1 MDNTNNIHIGD
12 NSADKL
18 LFASPITGKH
28 GDALWS
34 YYKFANDGE
43 GYYVHGLWLA
53 PESGT
58 GGSPYRWPWD
68 LGVTGG
74 ALKDVNDGANR
85 WGYIQDGYN
94 KNITKGMNTNFPLNS
109 WQDGRL
115 RITIMIYSNTTSA
128 IDLGDKPITITFLD
142 DRFDAGSWMGSDIS
156 KFTISEDKRT
166 ITISAV
172 GRFHVACYYTPP
184 AAQRTIEGIR
194 KLLTN
199 VYANV
204 HGLTIHT
211 AEVDK
216 PVDPSTVRCWTVY
229 HGSDVL
235 YHENKTKE
243 NAWEAYNLITTET
256 IPSTEGKLIAKS
268 FVGLDGT
275 KKLPT
280 LDIYKDSDFYS
291 KAADGT
297 VTFQRFNGIL
307 NNKEVAAKVK
317 EWFATHTISQT
328 FTNISTRNKGIFYA
342 SDIDGTLTLNINE
355 NNISGIA
362 EFADSNIE
370 KVIINTGTVTSLHEL
385 FYRAGNLREVEFEN
399 AARSQDL
406 SGAFEFCG
414 NLLKLPVINWS
425 DGNNSFNSTDESGNV
440 TVVTYK
446 VPCSNA
452 GFAFEYC
459 YRLPEIPQYGA
470 IRDAATNTLTFTNY
484 STQTFNQCKA
494 LTKIGPIL
502 DFRYLEPANAKLIF
516 GGCTAL
522 TDLRLKNLNHGSW
535 RFDEKPINGV
545 VHGNLSALDADSV
558 KYLID
563 NLSDLTVTTSDDE
576 HAISEVRTA
585 ELHCPYGWEYAIDFT
600 KDLVKNKSGDSAT
613 ATKITLNTL
622 IKKTVSDSNFYT
634 TTKSFAELKIKVEGL
649 TDDTVIGI
657 GSGTYA
663 AIANKITQN
672 GEHIITNLT
681 PTWAI
686 KLYSLSADSGA
697 PANPVTITILNKGI
711 ITDAQVTAANA
722 KGWRIFVDGVERVV
736 TN

>member
-1 MDNTNNIHIGD
+1 MDNINKIHIGD
-12 NSADKL
+12 NSVNKL
-18 LFASPITGKH
+18 LFDSPITGKH

-34 YYKFANDGE
+34 YYKFVNDAG

-53 PESGT
+53 PCSGV
-58 GGSPYRWPWD
+58 GASPYPWPWD
-68 LGVTGG
+68 LGVPSG
-74 ALKDVNDGANR
+74 ALKDVNDGAHR

-94 KNITKGMNTNFPLNS
+94 KNITKGMNTKFPANGFTDNS
-109 WQDGRL
+109 WAIAL
-115 RITIMIYSNTTSA
+115 TLYSNTSKEL
-128 IDLGDKPITITFLD
+128 DLGDNPVTITFLD
-142 DRFDAGSWMGSDIS
+142 DRFDNCTFSASSGSEYTVSN
-156 KFTISEDKRT
+156 DKRT
-166 ITISAV
+166 ITINIV
-172 GRFHVACYYTPP
+172 GKNHIACYIVPP
-184 AAQRTIEGIR
+184 AAQRTLEEIR
-194 KLLTN
+194 KLFTN

-204 HGLTIHT
+204 HGLTIHA

-256 IPSTEGKLIAKS
+256 IPGTKSKLIVKS

-280 LDIYKDSDFYS
+280 LDVYKDSDFYS

-317 EWFATHTISQT
+317 EWFATHTISQI
-328 FTNISTRNKGIFYA
+328 FTNNPNRNEGLFYA
-342 SDIDGTLTLNINE
+342 SDIDGTLTLNMNGT
-355 NNISGIA
+355 NMSGVA

-370 KVIINTGTVTSLHEL
+370 KVIINTGFVTSLHEI

-399 AARSQDL
+399 IARSQDI

-414 NLLKLPVINWS
+414 NLLKLPKINWG
-425 DGNNSFNSTDESGNV
+425 DGNCSFNSTDASGTV

-470 IRDAATNTLTFTNY
+470 TRDAATNTLTFTNY
-484 STQTFNQCKA
+484 SPQTFNQCKA

-502 DFRYLEPANAKLIF
+502 DFRYLEPANASLIF

-535 RFDEKPINGV
+535 RFDEKAINGV
-545 VHGNLSALDADSV
+545 VHGNLSALDAESV

-563 NLSDLTVTTSDDE
+563 NLSDLTVTSSDDE
-576 HAISEVRTA
+576 HAISAVRTA
-585 ELHCPYGWEYAIDFT
+585 ELHCP
-600 KDLVKNKSGDSAT
+600 S
-613 ATKITLNTL
+613 
-622 IKKTVSDSNFYT
+622 
-634 TTKSFAELKIKVEGL
+634 
-649 TDDTVIGI
+649 
-657 GSGTYA
+657 
-663 AIANKITQN
+663 
-672 GEHIITNLT
+672 
-681 PTWAI
+681 TWT
-686 KLYSLSADSGA
+686 S
-697 PANPVTITILNKGI
+697 

-722 KGWRIFVDGVERVV
+722 KGWRIFINDTEKVV
-736 TN
+736 TK

>member
-1 MDNTNNIHIGD
+1 MDNINKIHIGD
-12 NSADKL
+12 NSVNKL

-34 YYKFANDGE
+34 YYKYSNDAG
-43 GYYVHGLWLA
+43 GYYVHGLWLTIINGANGNA
-53 PESGT
+53 P
-58 GGSPYRWPWD
+58 YAWPWD
-68 LGVTGG
+68 LGVPSG
-74 ALKDVNDGANR
+74 ALKDVNDGAHR

-94 KNITKGMNTNFPLNS
+94 KNITKGMNTKFPSNGWPDGS
-109 WQDGRL
+109 W
-115 RITIMIYSNTTSA
+115 RIAVAFFSNTEQA
-128 IDLGDKPITITFLD
+128 IDLGDNPVTITFLD
-142 DRFDAGSWMGSDIS
+142 DRFDNCTFSASSGSEYTVSN
-156 KFTISEDKRT
+156 DKRT
-166 ITISAV
+166 ITINKV
-172 GRFHVACYYTPP
+172 GKNHIACYIVPP
-184 AAQRTIEGIR
+184 DAKRTLEEIR
-194 KLLTN
+194 KLFTN

-204 HGLTIHT
+204 HGLTIHA

-256 IPSTEGKLIAKS
+256 IHGTESNKIVKS

-275 KKLPT
+275 KKVPT
-280 LDIYKDSDFYS
+280 LDIYKDADFYS

-307 NNKEVAAKVK
+307 NNKEVATKVK
-317 EWFATHTISQT
+317 EWFAAHTISQI
-328 FTNISTRNKGIFYA
+328 FTNNPNRTGGLFYA
-342 SDIDGTLTLNINE
+342 SDIDGTVTLNIDGSNL
-355 NNISGIA
+355 SGVA

-370 KVIINTGTVTSLHEL
+370 KVIINTGFVTSLHEI
-385 FYRAGNLREVEFEN
+385 FYRAGNLREVELEN
-399 AARSQDL
+399 AARSQDI

-414 NLLKLPVINWS
+414 NLLKLPKINWG
-425 DGNNSFNSTDESGNV
+425 DGNCSFNSTDASGTV

-470 IRDAATNTLTFTNY
+470 TRDAATNTLTFTNY
-484 STQTFNQCKA
+484 SPQTFNQCKA

-502 DFRYLEPANAKLIF
+502 DFRYLEPANASLIF

-535 RFDEKPINGV
+535 RFDEKAINGV
-545 VHGNLSALDADSV
+545 VHGNLSALDADSI

-563 NLSDLTVTTSDDE
+563 NLSDLTITSSDDE
-576 HAISEVRTA
+576 HAISAVRTA
-585 ELHCPYGWEYAIDFT
+585 ELHCP
-600 KDLVKNKSGDSAT
+600 S
-613 ATKITLNTL
+613 
-622 IKKTVSDSNFYT
+622 
-634 TTKSFAELKIKVEGL
+634 
-649 TDDTVIGI
+649 
-657 GSGTYA
+657 
-663 AIANKITQN
+663 
-672 GEHIITNLT
+672 
-681 PTWAI
+681 TWT
-686 KLYSLSADSGA
+686 S
-697 PANPVTITILNKGI
+697 

-722 KGWRIFVDGVERVV
+722 KGWRIFINDTEKVV
-736 TN
+736 TK

>member
-1 MDNTNNIHIGD
+1 MDNINKIHIGD
-12 NSADKL
+12 NSVNKL

-34 YYKFANDGE
+34 YYKFANDAG

-53 PESGT
+53 PCSGV
-58 GGSPYRWPWD
+58 GASPYPWPWD
-68 LGVTGG
+68 LGVPGG
-74 ALKDVNDGANR
+74 ALKDVNDGAHR
-85 WGYIQDGYN
+85 WGYVQDGYN
-94 KNITKGMNTNFPLNS
+94 KNITKGMNTKFPANGFTDNS
-109 WQDGRL
+109 WAIAL
-115 RITIMIYSNTTSA
+115 TLYSNTSKEL
-128 IDLGDKPITITFLD
+128 DLGDNPVTITFLD
-142 DRFDAGSWMGSDIS
+142 DRFDNCTFSASSGSEYTVSN
-156 KFTISEDKRT
+156 DKRT
-166 ITISAV
+166 IIINKV
-172 GRFHVACYYTPP
+172 GKNHIACYIVPP
-184 AAQRTIEGIR
+184 AAQRTLEEIR
-194 KLLTN
+194 KLFTN

-204 HGLTIHT
+204 HGITIHA

-229 HGSDVL
+229 KGADVL

-256 IPSTEGKLIAKS
+256 IPGTKSKLIVKS

-280 LDIYKDSDFYS
+280 LDVYKDSDFYS

-317 EWFATHTISQT
+317 EWFAAHTISQI
-328 FTNISTRNKGIFYA
+328 FTNNPNRNEGLFYA
-342 SDIDGTLTLNINE
+342 SDIDGTLTLNMNGT
-355 NNISGIA
+355 NMSGVA

-370 KVIINTGTVTSLHEL
+370 KVIINTGFVTSLHEI

-399 AARSQDL
+399 VARSQDL

-425 DGNNSFNSTDESGNV
+425 DGNTSFNSVDTGGVV

-470 IRDAATNTLTFTNY
+470 TRDAAINTLTFTNY
-484 STQTFNQCKA
+484 SPQTFNQCKA

-502 DFRYLEPANAKLIF
+502 DFRYLEPANASLIF

-535 RFDEKPINGV
+535 RFDEKAINGV
-545 VHGNLSALDADSV
+545 VHGNLSALDAESV

-563 NLSDLTVTTSDDE
+563 NLSDLTVTSSDDE
-576 HAISEVRTA
+576 HAISAVRTA
-585 ELHCPYGWEYAIDFT
+585 ELHCP
-600 KDLVKNKSGDSAT
+600 S
-613 ATKITLNTL
+613 
-622 IKKTVSDSNFYT
+622 
-634 TTKSFAELKIKVEGL
+634 
-649 TDDTVIGI
+649 
-657 GSGTYA
+657 
-663 AIANKITQN
+663 
-672 GEHIITNLT
+672 
-681 PTWAI
+681 TWA
-686 KLYSLSADSGA
+686 S
-697 PANPVTITILNKGI
+697 

-722 KGWRIFVDGVERVV
+722 KGWRIFINDTEKVV
-736 TN
+736 TK

>member
-1 MDNTNNIHIGD
+1 MDNVNKIHIGD
-12 NSADKL
+12 NSVNKL

-34 YYKFANDGE
+34 YYKFANDAG

-53 PESGT
+53 PCSGV
-58 GGSPYRWPWD
+58 GAIPYPWPWD
-68 LGVTGG
+68 LGVPGG
-74 ALKDVNDGANR
+74 ALKDVNDGAHR
-85 WGYIQDGYN
+85 WGYVQDGYN
-94 KNITKGMNTNFPLNS
+94 KNITKGMNTKFPANGFTDNS
-109 WQDGRL
+109 WAIAL
-115 RITIMIYSNTTSA
+115 TLYSNTSKEL
-128 IDLGDKPITITFLD
+128 DLGDNPVTITFLD
-142 DRFDAGSWMGSDIS
+142 DRFDNCTFSASSGSEYTVSN
-156 KFTISEDKRT
+156 DKRT
-166 ITISAV
+166 ITINKV
-172 GRFHVACYYTPP
+172 GKNHIACYIVPP
-184 AAQRTIEGIR
+184 AAQRTLEEIR
-194 KLLTN
+194 KLFTN

-204 HGLTIHT
+204 HGLTIHA

-256 IPSTEGKLIAKS
+256 IPGTKSKLIVKS

-280 LDIYKDSDFYS
+280 LDVYKDSDFYS

-317 EWFATHTISQT
+317 EWFAAHTISQI
-328 FTNISTRNKGIFYA
+328 FTNNPNRNKGLFYA
-342 SDIDGTLTLNINE
+342 SDIDGTLTLNMNGT
-355 NNISGIA
+355 NMSGVA

-370 KVIINTGTVTSLHEL
+370 KVIINTGFVTSLHEI

-399 AARSQDL
+399 AARSQDI

-414 NLLKLPVINWS
+414 NLLKLPNINWG
-425 DGNNSFNSTDESGNV
+425 DGNTSFNSTDVSGTV

-470 IRDAATNTLTFTNY
+470 TRDAAINTLTFTNY
-484 STQTFNQCKA
+484 SPQTFNQCKA

-502 DFRYLEPANAKLIF
+502 DFRYLEPANASLIF

-535 RFDEKPINGV
+535 RFDEKAINGV
-545 VHGNLSALDADSV
+545 VHGNLSALDAESV

-563 NLSDLTVTTSDDE
+563 NLSDLTVTSSDDE
-576 HAISEVRTA
+576 HAISAVRTA
-585 ELHCPYGWEYAIDFT
+585 ELHCP
-600 KDLVKNKSGDSAT
+600 S
-613 ATKITLNTL
+613 
-622 IKKTVSDSNFYT
+622 
-634 TTKSFAELKIKVEGL
+634 
-649 TDDTVIGI
+649 
-657 GSGTYA
+657 
-663 AIANKITQN
+663 
-672 GEHIITNLT
+672 
-681 PTWAI
+681 TWT
-686 KLYSLSADSGA
+686 S
-697 PANPVTITILNKGI
+697 

-722 KGWRIFVDGVERVV
+722 KGWRIFINDTEKVV
-736 TN
+736 TK

>member
-1 MDNTNNIHIGD
+1 MDNINKIHIGD
-12 NSADKL
+12 NSVNKL

-34 YYKFANDGE
+34 YYKFVNDAG

-53 PESGT
+53 PCSGV
-58 GGSPYRWPWD
+58 GASPYPWPWD
-68 LGVTGG
+68 LGVPGG
-74 ALKDVNDGANR
+74 ALKDVNDGAHR
-85 WGYIQDGYN
+85 WGYVQDGYN
-94 KNITKGMNTNFPLNS
+94 KNITKGMNTKFPANGFTDNS
-109 WQDGRL
+109 WAIAL
-115 RITIMIYSNTTSA
+115 TLYSNTSKEL
-128 IDLGDKPITITFLD
+128 DLGDNPVTITFLD
-142 DRFDAGSWMGSDIS
+142 DRFDNCTLSASNGSEYTVSN
-156 KFTISEDKRT
+156 DKRT
-166 ITISAV
+166 ITINIV
-172 GRFHVACYYTPP
+172 GKNHIACYIVPP
-184 AAQRTIEGIR
+184 AAQRTLEEIR
-194 KLLTN
+194 KLFTN

-204 HGLTIHT
+204 HGLTIHA

-256 IPSTEGKLIAKS
+256 IPGTKSKLIVKS

-280 LDIYKDSDFYS
+280 LDVYKDSDFYS

-317 EWFATHTISQT
+317 EWFAAHTISQI
-328 FTNISTRNKGIFYA
+328 FTNNPNRNEGLFYA
-342 SDIDGTLTLNINE
+342 SDIDGTLTLNMNGT
-355 NNISGIA
+355 NMSGVA

-370 KVIINTGTVTSLHEL
+370 KVIINTGFVTSLHEI

-399 AARSQDL
+399 AARSQDI

-425 DGNNSFNSTDESGNV
+425 DGNTSFNSTDASGTV
-440 TVVTYK
+440 TIVTYK

-470 IRDAATNTLTFTNY
+470 TRDAATNTLTFVNY
-484 STQTFNQCKA
+484 SPQTFNQCKA

-502 DFRYLEPANAKLIF
+502 DFRYLEPANASLIF

-535 RFDEKPINGV
+535 RFDEKAINGV

-563 NLSDLTVTTSDDE
+563 NLSDLTVTSSDDE
-576 HAISEVRTA
+576 HAISAVRTA
-585 ELHCPYGWEYAIDFT
+585 ELHCP
-600 KDLVKNKSGDSAT
+600 S
-613 ATKITLNTL
+613 
-622 IKKTVSDSNFYT
+622 
-634 TTKSFAELKIKVEGL
+634 
-649 TDDTVIGI
+649 
-657 GSGTYA
+657 
-663 AIANKITQN
+663 
-672 GEHIITNLT
+672 
-681 PTWAI
+681 TWT
-686 KLYSLSADSGA
+686 S
-697 PANPVTITILNKGI
+697 

-722 KGWRIFVDGVERVV
+722 KGWRIFINDTEKVV
-736 TN
+736 NK

>member
-12 NSADKL
+12 NSVNKL

-34 YYKFANDGE
+34 YYKYSNDAG

-53 PESGT
+53 PCST
-58 GGSPYRWPWD
+58 YMYWWPWD

-74 ALKDVNDGANR
+74 ALKDVNDGAHR
-85 WGYIQDGYN
+85 WGYVQDGYN
-94 KNITKGMNTNFPLNS
+94 KNITKGMNTKFPSNGWPDGS
-109 WQDGRL
+109 W
-115 RITIMIYSNTTSA
+115 RIAVAFFSNTEQA
-128 IDLGDKPITITFLD
+128 IDLGDNPVTITFLD
-142 DRFDAGSWMGSDIS
+142 DRFDNCTFSASSGSEYTVSN
-156 KFTISEDKRT
+156 DKRT
-166 ITISAV
+166 ITINKV
-172 GRFHVACYYTPP
+172 GKNHIACYIVPP
-184 AAQRTIEGIR
+184 DAKRTLEEIR
-194 KLLTN
+194 KLFTN

-204 HGLTIHT
+204 HGLTIHA

-243 NAWEAYNLITTET
+243 NAWDAYGLIDA
-256 IPSTEGKLIAKS
+256 PVSYPGSKQVVKS
-268 FVGLDGT
+268 FKGLDGT
-275 KKLPT
+275 KKVPT
-280 LDIYKDSDFYS
+280 LDVYKDADFYS

-317 EWFATHTISQT
+317 EWYAAHTVDGVFNQT
-328 FTNISTRNKGIFYA
+328 ADRTKGLFNG
-342 SDIDGTLTLNINE
+342 SDIDGTVTINYDEPNIA
-355 NNISGIA
+355 GVA

-370 KVIINTGTVTSLHEL
+370 KVIINTGTVTSLHEI

-399 AARSQDL
+399 VARSQDL

-425 DGNNSFNSTDESGNV
+425 DGNSGFG
-440 TVVTYK
+440 TGEDAIIYK

-470 IRDAATNTLTFTNY
+470 TRDAATNTLIFVNY
-484 STQTFNQCKA
+484 SPQTFNQCKA

-502 DFRYLEPANAKLIF
+502 DFRYLEPANASLIF

-535 RFDEKPINGV
+535 RFDEKAINGV

-563 NLSDLTVTTSDDE
+563 NLSDLTVTEGDDE
-576 HAISEVRTA
+576 HAISAVRTA
-585 ELHCPYGWEYAIDFT
+585 ELHCP
-600 KDLVKNKSGDSAT
+600 S
-613 ATKITLNTL
+613 
-622 IKKTVSDSNFYT
+622 
-634 TTKSFAELKIKVEGL
+634 
-649 TDDTVIGI
+649 
-657 GSGTYA
+657 
-663 AIANKITQN
+663 
-672 GEHIITNLT
+672 
-681 PTWAI
+681 TWA
-686 KLYSLSADSGA
+686 S
-697 PANPVTITILNKGI
+697 

-722 KGWRIFVDGVERVV
+722 KGWRIFINDTEKVV
-736 TN
+736 TK

>member
-1 MDNTNNIHIGD
+1 MDNINKIHIGD
-12 NSADKL
+12 NSVNKL

-34 YYKFANDGE
+34 YYKFANDAG

-53 PESGT
+53 PCSGV
-58 GGSPYRWPWD
+58 GASPYPWPWD
-68 LGVTGG
+68 LGVPGG
-74 ALKDVNDGANR
+74 ALKDVNDGAHR
-85 WGYIQDGYN
+85 WGYVQDGYN
-94 KNITKGMNTNFPLNS
+94 KNITKGMNTKFPANGFTDNS
-109 WQDGRL
+109 WAIAL
-115 RITIMIYSNTTSA
+115 TLYSNTSKEL
-128 IDLGDKPITITFLD
+128 DLGDNPVTITFLD
-142 DRFDAGSWMGSDIS
+142 DRFDNCTFSASSGSEYTVSN
-156 KFTISEDKRT
+156 DKRT
-166 ITISAV
+166 IIINKV
-172 GRFHVACYYTPP
+172 GKNHIACYIVPP
-184 AAQRTIEGIR
+184 AAQRTLEEIR
-194 KLLTN
+194 KLFTN

-204 HGLTIHT
+204 HGITIHA

-229 HGSDVL
+229 KGADVL

-256 IPSTEGKLIAKS
+256 IPGTKSKLIVKS

-280 LDIYKDSDFYS
+280 LDVYKDSDFYS

-317 EWFATHTISQT
+317 EWFAAHTISQI
-328 FTNISTRNKGIFYA
+328 FTNNPNRNEGLFYA
-342 SDIDGTLTLNINE
+342 SDIDGTLTLNMNGT
-355 NNISGIA
+355 NMSGVA

-370 KVIINTGTVTSLHEL
+370 KVIINTGFVTSLHEI

-399 AARSQDL
+399 VARSQDI

-425 DGNNSFNSTDESGNV
+425 DGNTSFNSVDTGGVV

-470 IRDAATNTLTFTNY
+470 TRDAAINTLTFTNY
-484 STQTFNQCKA
+484 SPQTFNQCKA

-502 DFRYLEPANAKLIF
+502 DFRYLEPANASLIF

-535 RFDEKPINGV
+535 RFDEKAINGV
-545 VHGNLSALDADSV
+545 VHGNLSALDAESV

-563 NLSDLTVTTSDDE
+563 NLSDLTVTSSDDE
-576 HAISEVRTA
+576 HAISAVRTA
-585 ELHCPYGWEYAIDFT
+585 ELHCPSTWT
-600 KDLVKNKSGDSAT
+600 S
-613 ATKITLNTL
+613 
-622 IKKTVSDSNFYT
+622 
-634 TTKSFAELKIKVEGL
+634 
-649 TDDTVIGI
+649 
-657 GSGTYA
+657 
-663 AIANKITQN
+663 
-672 GEHIITNLT
+672 ITN
-681 PTWAI
+681 
-686 KLYSLSADSGA
+686 
-697 PANPVTITILNKGI
+697 
-711 ITDAQVTAANA
+711 AQVTAANA
-722 KGWRIFVDGVERVV
+722 KGWRIFINDTEKVV
-736 TN
+736 TK

>member
-1 MDNTNNIHIGD
+1 MDNINKIHISD
-12 NSADKL
+12 NSVNKL

-34 YYKFANDGE
+34 YYKFANDAG

-53 PESGT
+53 PCSGV
-58 GGSPYRWPWD
+58 GASPYPWPWD
-68 LGVTGG
+68 LGVPGG
-74 ALKDVNDGANR
+74 ALKDVNDGAHR
-85 WGYIQDGYN
+85 WGYVQDGYN
-94 KNITKGMNTNFPLNS
+94 KNITKGMNTKFPANGFTDNS
-109 WQDGRL
+109 WAIAL
-115 RITIMIYSNTTSA
+115 TLYSNTSKEL
-128 IDLGDKPITITFLD
+128 DLGDNPVTITFLD
-142 DRFDAGSWMGSDIS
+142 DRFDNCTFSASSGSEYTVSN
-156 KFTISEDKRT
+156 DKRT
-166 ITISAV
+166 ITINIV
-172 GRFHVACYYTPP
+172 GKNHIACYIVPP
-184 AAQRTIEGIR
+184 AAQRTLEEIR
-194 KLLTN
+194 KLFTN

-204 HGLTIHT
+204 HGLTIHA

-243 NAWEAYNLITTET
+243 NAWDAYNLITTET
-256 IPSTEGKLIAKS
+256 IHGTESNKIVKS

-280 LDIYKDSDFYS
+280 LDVYKDSDFYS

-317 EWFATHTISQT
+317 EWFAAHTISQI
-328 FTNISTRNKGIFYA
+328 FTNNPNRNEGLFYA
-342 SDIDGTLTLNINE
+342 SDIDGTLTLNMNGT
-355 NNISGIA
+355 NISGVA

-370 KVIINTGTVTSLHEL
+370 KVIINTGFVTSLHEI

-399 AARSQDL
+399 VARSQDI

-414 NLLKLPVINWS
+414 NLLKLPVINWG
-425 DGNNSFNSTDESGNV
+425 DGNRGFNSTDASGIV

-470 IRDAATNTLTFTNY
+470 TRYAATNTLTFTNY
-484 STQTFNQCKA
+484 SPQTFNQCKA

-502 DFRYLEPANAKLIF
+502 DFRYLEPANASLIF

-535 RFDEKPINGV
+535 RFDEKAINGV
-545 VHGNLSALDADSV
+545 VHGNLSALDVDSV

-563 NLSDLTVTTSDDE
+563 NLSDLTVTSSDDE
-576 HAISEVRTA
+576 HAISAVRTA
-585 ELHCPYGWEYAIDFT
+585 ELHCP
-600 KDLVKNKSGDSAT
+600 S
-613 ATKITLNTL
+613 
-622 IKKTVSDSNFYT
+622 
-634 TTKSFAELKIKVEGL
+634 
-649 TDDTVIGI
+649 
-657 GSGTYA
+657 
-663 AIANKITQN
+663 
-672 GEHIITNLT
+672 
-681 PTWAI
+681 TWT
-686 KLYSLSADSGA
+686 S
-697 PANPVTITILNKGI
+697 

-722 KGWRIFVDGVERVV
+722 KGWRIFINDTEKVV
-736 TN
+736 TK

>member
-12 NSADKL
+12 NSVDKL

-34 YYKFANDGE
+34 YFKHSNKAG

-53 PESGT
+53 PIYNST
-58 GGSPYRWPWD
+58 RYPWPWD
-68 LGVTGG
+68 LGVTDG
-74 ALKDVNDGANR
+74 ALKDVNDGAHR

-94 KNITKGMNTNFPLNS
+94 KNITKGINTKFPANDLTDNS
-109 WQDGRL
+109 WAIAL
-115 RITIMIYSNTTSA
+115 TLYSNTSKEL
-128 IDLGDKPITITFLD
+128 DLRDNPITITFLD
-142 DRFDAGSWMGSDIS
+142 DRFDNATFNKSTVGGVDIS
-156 KFTISEDKRT
+156 KDKRT
-166 ITISAV
+166 FTIHKIAN
-172 GRFHVACYYTPP
+172 FHTAFVIVPP

-204 HGLTIHT
+204 HGLTIHA

-256 IPSTEGKLIAKS
+256 IHGTESNKIVKS

-280 LDIYKDSDFYS
+280 LDVYKDSDFYS

-297 VTFQRFNGIL
+297 VTVQRFNGIL

-317 EWFATHTISQT
+317 EWFATHTTKSIFSNDPSRT
-328 FTNISTRNKGIFYA
+328 GGLFYA
-342 SDIDGTLTLNINE
+342 SDIDGTVTLNIDGSNL
-355 NNISGIA
+355 SGVA

-370 KVIINTGTVTSLHEL
+370 KVIINTGFVTSLHEI
-385 FYRAGNLREVEFEN
+385 FYRATNLREVEFEN
-399 AARSQDL
+399 VARSQDL
-406 SGAFEFCG
+406 SGAFEFCH

-425 DGNNSFNSTDESGNV
+425 DGNLSFGTGEDA
-440 TVVTYK
+440 TTYK
-446 VPCSNA
+446 VPCSNV
-452 GFAFEYC
+452 GYAFEYC
-459 YRLPEIPQYGA
+459 YRLPELPQYGA
-470 IRDAATNTLTFTNY
+470 TRDSATNVLTFVDFAP
-484 STQTFNQCKA
+484 QAFNQCKA

-502 DFRYLEPANAKLIF
+502 DFRYLKPANASLIF

-535 RFDEKPINGV
+535 RFDEKAINGV
-545 VHGNLSALDADSV
+545 VHGNLSALDAESV

-563 NLSDLTVTTSDDE
+563 NLSDLNITSSDDE
-576 HAISEVRTA
+576 HAISAVRTA
-585 ELHCPYGWEYAIDFT
+585 ELHCP
-600 KDLVKNKSGDSAT
+600 S
-613 ATKITLNTL
+613 
-622 IKKTVSDSNFYT
+622 
-634 TTKSFAELKIKVEGL
+634 
-649 TDDTVIGI
+649 
-657 GSGTYA
+657 
-663 AIANKITQN
+663 
-672 GEHIITNLT
+672 
-681 PTWAI
+681 TW
-686 KLYSLSADSGA
+686 SS
-697 PANPVTITILNKGI
+697 

-722 KGWRIFVDGVERVV
+722 KGWRIFINDTEKVV

>member
-1 MDNTNNIHIGD
+1 MDNINKIHIGD
-12 NSADKL
+12 NSVNKL
-18 LFASPITGKH
+18 LFASPITGKY

-34 YYKFANDGE
+34 YYKFANDAG

-53 PESGT
+53 PCSGV
-58 GGSPYRWPWD
+58 GASPYPWPWD
-68 LGVTGG
+68 LGVPGG
-74 ALKDVNDGANR
+74 ALKDVNDGAHR
-85 WGYIQDGYN
+85 WGYVQDGYN
-94 KNITKGMNTNFPLNS
+94 KNITKGMNTKFPANGFTDNS
-109 WQDGRL
+109 WAIAL
-115 RITIMIYSNTTSA
+115 TLYSNTSKEL
-128 IDLGDKPITITFLD
+128 DLGDNPVTITFLD
-142 DRFDAGSWMGSDIS
+142 DRFDNCTFSASSGSEYTVSN
-156 KFTISEDKRT
+156 DKRT
-166 ITISAV
+166 ITINKV
-172 GRFHVACYYTPP
+172 GKNHIACYIVPP
-184 AAQRTIEGIR
+184 AAQRTLEEIR
-194 KLLTN
+194 KLFTN

-204 HGLTIHT
+204 HGLTIHA

-256 IPSTEGKLIAKS
+256 IPGTKSKLIVKS

-280 LDIYKDSDFYS
+280 LDVYKDSDFYS

-317 EWFATHTISQT
+317 EWFAAHTISQI
-328 FTNISTRNKGIFYA
+328 FTNNPNRNKGLFYA
-342 SDIDGTLTLNINE
+342 SDIDGTLTLNMNGT
-355 NNISGIA
+355 NMSGVA

-370 KVIINTGTVTSLHEL
+370 KVIINTGFVTSLHEI

-399 AARSQDL
+399 AARSQDI

-414 NLLKLPVINWS
+414 NLLKLPNINWG
-425 DGNNSFNSTDESGNV
+425 DGNWSFNSTDASGTV

-470 IRDAATNTLTFTNY
+470 TRDAATNTLTFTNY
-484 STQTFNQCKA
+484 SPQTFNQCKA

-502 DFRYLEPANAKLIF
+502 DFRYLEPANASLIF

-535 RFDEKPINGV
+535 RFDEKAINGV
-545 VHGNLSALDADSV
+545 VHGNLSALDAESV

-563 NLSDLTVTTSDDE
+563 NLSDLTVTSSDDE
-576 HAISEVRTA
+576 HAISAVRTA
-585 ELHCPYGWEYAIDFT
+585 ELHCP
-600 KDLVKNKSGDSAT
+600 S
-613 ATKITLNTL
+613 
-622 IKKTVSDSNFYT
+622 
-634 TTKSFAELKIKVEGL
+634 
-649 TDDTVIGI
+649 
-657 GSGTYA
+657 
-663 AIANKITQN
+663 
-672 GEHIITNLT
+672 
-681 PTWAI
+681 TWT
-686 KLYSLSADSGA
+686 S
-697 PANPVTITILNKGI
+697 

-722 KGWRIFVDGVERVV
+722 KGWRIFINDTEKVV
-736 TN
+736 TK

>member
-1 MDNTNNIHIGD
+1 MDNINKIHIGD
-12 NSADKL
+12 NSVNKL

-34 YYKFANDGE
+34 YYKYSNDAG

-53 PESGT
+53 PCST
-58 GGSPYRWPWD
+58 YMYWWPWD
-68 LGVTGG
+68 LGVPSG
-74 ALKDVNDGANR
+74 ALKDVNDGAHR

-94 KNITKGMNTNFPLNS
+94 KNITKGMNTKFPSNGWPDGS
-109 WQDGRL
+109 W
-115 RITIMIYSNTTSA
+115 RIAVAFFSNTEQA
-128 IDLGDKPITITFLD
+128 IDLGDNPVTITFLD
-142 DRFDAGSWMGSDIS
+142 DRFDNCTFSASSGSEYTVSN
-156 KFTISEDKRT
+156 DKRT
-166 ITISAV
+166 ITINKV
-172 GRFHVACYYTPP
+172 GKNHIACYIVPP
-184 AAQRTIEGIR
+184 DAKRTLEEIR
-194 KLLTN
+194 KLFTN

-204 HGLTIHT
+204 HGLTIHA

-243 NAWEAYNLITTET
+243 NAWDAYNLIDA
-256 IPSTEGKLIAKS
+256 PVSYPGSKQVVKS
-268 FVGLDGT
+268 FKGLDGT
-275 KKLPT
+275 KKVPT
-280 LDIYKDSDFYS
+280 LDVYKDADFYS

-317 EWFATHTISQT
+317 EWYAAHTVDGVFNNT
-328 FTNISTRNKGIFYA
+328 VNRTKGLFNG
-342 SDIDGTLTLNINE
+342 SDIDGTVTINYDEPNIA
-355 NNISGIA
+355 GVA

-370 KVIINTGTVTSLHEL
+370 KVIINTGFVTSLHEI

-399 AARSQDL
+399 VARSQDL

-425 DGNNSFNSTDESGNV
+425 DGNRGFGTGEDAII
-440 TVVTYK
+440 YK

-470 IRDAATNTLTFTNY
+470 TRDAATNTLTFVNY
-484 STQTFNQCKA
+484 SPQTFNQCKA

-502 DFRYLEPANAKLIF
+502 DFRYLEPANASLIF

-535 RFDEKPINGV
+535 RFDEKAINGV
-545 VHGNLSALDADSV
+545 VHGNLSALDAESV

-563 NLSDLTVTTSDDE
+563 NLSDLTVTSSDDE
-576 HAISEVRTA
+576 HAISAVRTA
-585 ELHCPYGWEYAIDFT
+585 ELHCP
-600 KDLVKNKSGDSAT
+600 S
-613 ATKITLNTL
+613 
-622 IKKTVSDSNFYT
+622 
-634 TTKSFAELKIKVEGL
+634 
-649 TDDTVIGI
+649 
-657 GSGTYA
+657 
-663 AIANKITQN
+663 
-672 GEHIITNLT
+672 
-681 PTWAI
+681 TWT
-686 KLYSLSADSGA
+686 S
-697 PANPVTITILNKGI
+697 

-722 KGWRIFVDGVERVV
+722 KGWRIFINDTEKVV
-736 TN
+736 TK

>member
-1 MDNTNNIHIGD
+1 MDNINKIHIGD
-12 NSADKL
+12 NSVNKL
-18 LFASPITGKH
+18 LFDSPITGKH

-34 YYKFANDGE
+34 YYKFANDAG

-53 PESGT
+53 PCSGV
-58 GGSPYRWPWD
+58 GASPYPWPWD
-68 LGVTGG
+68 LGVSGG
-74 ALKDVNDGANR
+74 ALKDVNDGAHR
-85 WGYIQDGYN
+85 WGYVQDGYN
-94 KNITKGMNTNFPLNS
+94 KNITKGMNTKFPANGFTDNS
-109 WQDGRL
+109 WAIAL
-115 RITIMIYSNTTSA
+115 TLYSNTSKEL
-128 IDLGDKPITITFLD
+128 DLGDNPVTITFLD
-142 DRFDAGSWMGSDIS
+142 DRFDNCTFSASSGSEYTVSN
-156 KFTISEDKRT
+156 DKRT
-166 ITISAV
+166 IIINKV
-172 GRFHVACYYTPP
+172 GKNHIACYIVPP
-184 AAQRTIEGIR
+184 DAKRTLEEIR
-194 KLLTN
+194 KLFTN

-204 HGLTIHT
+204 HGLTIHA

-216 PVDPSTVRCWTVY
+216 PVDPSTVRCWTLY

-256 IPSTEGKLIAKS
+256 ISGTKSKLIVKS

-280 LDIYKDSDFYS
+280 LDVYKDSDFYS

-317 EWFATHTISQT
+317 EWYAAHTVDDVFNQT
-328 FTNISTRNKGIFYA
+328 ANRTKGLFNG
-342 SDIDGTLTLNINE
+342 SDIDGTVTINYDEPNIA
-355 NNISGIA
+355 GVA

-370 KVIINTGTVTSLHEL
+370 KVIINTGFVTSLHEI
-385 FYRAGNLREVEFEN
+385 FYRATNLREVEFEN

-406 SGAFEFCG
+406 SGAFEFCH
-414 NLLKLPVINWS
+414 NLLKLPVINWG
-425 DGNNSFNSTDESGNV
+425 DGNTSFNSTDASGIV

-470 IRDAATNTLTFTNY
+470 TRDAATNTLTFINY
-484 STQTFNQCKA
+484 SPQTFNQCKA

-502 DFRYLEPANAKLIF
+502 DFRYLEPANASLIF

-535 RFDEKPINGV
+535 RFDEKAINGV

-563 NLSDLTVTTSDDE
+563 NLSDLTVTEGDDE
-576 HAISEVRTA
+576 HAISAVRTA
-585 ELHCPYGWEYAIDFT
+585 ELHCP
-600 KDLVKNKSGDSAT
+600 S
-613 ATKITLNTL
+613 
-622 IKKTVSDSNFYT
+622 
-634 TTKSFAELKIKVEGL
+634 
-649 TDDTVIGI
+649 
-657 GSGTYA
+657 
-663 AIANKITQN
+663 
-672 GEHIITNLT
+672 
-681 PTWAI
+681 TWT
-686 KLYSLSADSGA
+686 S
-697 PANPVTITILNKGI
+697 
-711 ITDAQVTAANA
+711 ITDVQVTAANA
-722 KGWRIFVDGVERVV
+722 KGWRIFINDTEKVV
-736 TN
+736 TK

>member
-1 MDNTNNIHIGD
+1 MDNINKIHIGD
-12 NSADKL
+12 NSVNKL
-18 LFASPITGKH
+18 LFASPIMGKH

-34 YYKFANDGE
+34 YYKFANDAG

-53 PESGT
+53 PCSGV
-58 GGSPYRWPWD
+58 GASPYPWPWD
-68 LGVTGG
+68 LGVPGG
-74 ALKDVNDGANR
+74 ALKDVNDGAHR
-85 WGYIQDGYN
+85 WGYVQDGYN
-94 KNITKGMNTNFPLNS
+94 KNITKGMNTKFPANGFTDNS
-109 WQDGRL
+109 WAIAL
-115 RITIMIYSNTTSA
+115 TLYSNTSKEL
-128 IDLGDKPITITFLD
+128 DLGDNPVTITFLD
-142 DRFDAGSWMGSDIS
+142 DRFDNCTFSASSGSEYTVSN
-156 KFTISEDKRT
+156 DKRT
-166 ITISAV
+166 IIINKV
-172 GRFHVACYYTPP
+172 GKNHIACYIVPP
-184 AAQRTIEGIR
+184 AAQRTLEEIR
-194 KLLTN
+194 KLFTN

-204 HGLTIHT
+204 HGLTIHA

-229 HGSDVL
+229 KGADVL

-256 IPSTEGKLIAKS
+256 IPGTKSKLIVKS

-280 LDIYKDSDFYS
+280 LDVYKDSDFYS

-317 EWFATHTISQT
+317 EWFAAHTISQI
-328 FTNISTRNKGIFYA
+328 FTNNPNRNEGLFYA
-342 SDIDGTLTLNINE
+342 SDIDGTLTLNMNGT
-355 NNISGIA
+355 NMSGVA

-370 KVIINTGTVTSLHEL
+370 KVIINTGFVTSLHEI

-399 AARSQDL
+399 VARSQDI

-425 DGNNSFNSTDESGNV
+425 DGNTSFNSVDTGGVV

-470 IRDAATNTLTFTNY
+470 TRDAAINTLTFTNY
-484 STQTFNQCKA
+484 SPQTFNQCKA

-502 DFRYLEPANAKLIF
+502 DFRYLEPANASLIF

-535 RFDEKPINGV
+535 RFDEKAINGV
-545 VHGNLSALDADSV
+545 VHGNLSALDAESV

-563 NLSDLTVTTSDDE
+563 NLSDLTVTSSDDE
-576 HAISEVRTA
+576 HAISAVRTA
-585 ELHCPYGWEYAIDFT
+585 ELHCP
-600 KDLVKNKSGDSAT
+600 S
-613 ATKITLNTL
+613 
-622 IKKTVSDSNFYT
+622 
-634 TTKSFAELKIKVEGL
+634 
-649 TDDTVIGI
+649 
-657 GSGTYA
+657 
-663 AIANKITQN
+663 
-672 GEHIITNLT
+672 
-681 PTWAI
+681 TWT
-686 KLYSLSADSGA
+686 S
-697 PANPVTITILNKGI
+697 

-722 KGWRIFVDGVERVV
+722 KGWRIFINDTEKVV
-736 TN
+736 TK

>member
-1 MDNTNNIHIGD
+1 MDNINKIHIGD
-12 NSADKL
+12 NSVNKL

-34 YYKFANDGE
+34 YYKFVNDAG

-53 PESGT
+53 PCSGV
-58 GGSPYRWPWD
+58 GASPYPWPWD
-68 LGVTGG
+68 LGVPGG
-74 ALKDVNDGANR
+74 ALKDVNDGAHR
-85 WGYIQDGYN
+85 WGYVQDGYN
-94 KNITKGMNTNFPLNS
+94 KNITKGMNTKFPANGFTDNS
-109 WQDGRL
+109 WAIAL
-115 RITIMIYSNTTSA
+115 TLYSNTSKEL
-128 IDLGDKPITITFLD
+128 DLGDNPVAITFLD
-142 DRFDAGSWMGSDIS
+142 DRFDNCTFSASSGSEYTVSN
-156 KFTISEDKRT
+156 DKRT
-166 ITISAV
+166 ITINIV
-172 GRFHVACYYTPP
+172 GKNHIACYIVPP
-184 AAQRTIEGIR
+184 AAQRTLEEIR
-194 KLLTN
+194 KLFTN

-204 HGLTIHT
+204 HGLTIHA

-256 IPSTEGKLIAKS
+256 IPGTKSKLIVKS

-280 LDIYKDSDFYS
+280 LDVYKDSDFYS

-317 EWFATHTISQT
+317 EWFAAHTISQI
-328 FTNISTRNKGIFYA
+328 FTNNPNRNEGLFYA
-342 SDIDGTLTLNINE
+342 SDIDGTLTLNMNGT
-355 NNISGIA
+355 NMSGVA

-370 KVIINTGTVTSLHEL
+370 KVIINTGFVTSLHEI
-385 FYRAGNLREVEFEN
+385 FYSATNLREVEFEN
-399 AARSQDL
+399 AARSQDI
-406 SGAFEFCG
+406 SGAFEFCH
-414 NLLKLPVINWS
+414 NLLKLPVINWG
-425 DGNNSFNSTDESGNV
+425 DGNTSFNSTDTSGIV
-440 TVVTYK
+440 TIVTYK

-470 IRDAATNTLTFTNY
+470 TRDAATNTLTFTNY
-484 STQTFNQCKA
+484 SPQTFNQCKA

-502 DFRYLEPANAKLIF
+502 DFRYLEPANASLIF

-535 RFDEKPINGV
+535 RFDEKAINGV
-545 VHGNLSALDADSV
+545 VHGNLSALDAESV

-563 NLSDLTVTTSDDE
+563 NLSDLTVTSSDDE
-576 HAISEVRTA
+576 HAISAVRTA
-585 ELHCPYGWEYAIDFT
+585 ELHCP
-600 KDLVKNKSGDSAT
+600 S
-613 ATKITLNTL
+613 
-622 IKKTVSDSNFYT
+622 
-634 TTKSFAELKIKVEGL
+634 
-649 TDDTVIGI
+649 
-657 GSGTYA
+657 
-663 AIANKITQN
+663 
-672 GEHIITNLT
+672 
-681 PTWAI
+681 TWT
-686 KLYSLSADSGA
+686 S
-697 PANPVTITILNKGI
+697 

-722 KGWRIFVDGVERVV
+722 KGWRIFINDTEKVV
-736 TN
+736 NK

>member
-1 MDNTNNIHIGD
+1 MDNINKIHIGD
-12 NSADKL
+12 NSVNKL
-18 LFASPITGKH
+18 LFASPTMGKH

-34 YYKFANDGE
+34 YYKFANDAG

-53 PESGT
+53 PCSGA
-58 GGSPYRWPWD
+58 GANPYPWPWD
-68 LGVTGG
+68 LGVPSG

-85 WGYIQDGYN
+85 WGYVQDGYN
-94 KNITKGMNTNFPLNS
+94 KNITKGMNTNFPLNG
-109 WQDGRL
+109 WQDGQL
-115 RITIMIYSNTTSA
+115 RITIMIYSNTTST

-142 DRFDAGSWMGSDIS
+142 DRFDAGSWMGSDTS

-184 AAQRTIEGIR
+184 PAQRTIEGIR

-204 HGLTIHT
+204 HGLTIHA

-243 NAWEAYNLITTET
+243 NAWDAYGLIDAPVSLPDTKQV
-256 IPSTEGKLIAKS
+256 IKS
-268 FVGLDGT
+268 FKGLDGT

-280 LDIYKDSDFYS
+280 LDVYKDADFYS

-317 EWFATHTISQT
+317 EWYAAHTVNNVFNYT
-328 FTNISTRNKGIFYA
+328 ANRTKGLFSG
-342 SDIDGTLTLNINE
+342 SDIDGTVTLNIDE
-355 NNISGIA
+355 LNISGVA

-370 KVIINTGTVTSLHEL
+370 KVIINTGFVTSLHEI
-385 FYRAGNLREVEFEN
+385 FYRATNLREVEFEN
-399 AARSQDL
+399 VARSQDL
-406 SGAFEFCG
+406 SGAFEFCH
-414 NLLKLPVINWS
+414 NLLKLPVINWG
-425 DGNNSFNSTDESGNV
+425 DGNLSFNSTDASGVV

-446 VPCSNA
+446 VLCSNA

-459 YRLPEIPQYGA
+459 YRLPEIPQYGST
-470 IRDAATNTLTFTNY
+470 RDAATNTLTFTNY
-484 STQTFNQCKA
+484 SPQTFNQCKA

-502 DFRYLEPANAKLIF
+502 DFRYLKPANAYLIF

-535 RFDEKPINGV
+535 RFDEKAINGV
-545 VHGNLSALDADSV
+545 VHGNLSALDADSI

-563 NLSDLTVTTSDDE
+563 NLSDLTITSSDDE
-576 HAISEVRTA
+576 HAISAVRTA
-585 ELHCPYGWEYAIDFT
+585 ELHCP
-600 KDLVKNKSGDSAT
+600 S
-613 ATKITLNTL
+613 
-622 IKKTVSDSNFYT
+622 
-634 TTKSFAELKIKVEGL
+634 
-649 TDDTVIGI
+649 
-657 GSGTYA
+657 
-663 AIANKITQN
+663 
-672 GEHIITNLT
+672 
-681 PTWAI
+681 TWT
-686 KLYSLSADSGA
+686 S
-697 PANPVTITILNKGI
+697 

-722 KGWRIFVDGVERVV
+722 KGWRIFINDTEKVV

>member
-1 MDNTNNIHIGD
+1 MDNINKIHIGD
-12 NSADKL
+12 NSVNKL
-18 LFASPITGKH
+18 LFASPITEKH

-34 YYKFANDGE
+34 YYKYSNDAG

-53 PESGT
+53 PCST
-58 GGSPYRWPWD
+58 YMYWWPWD

-74 ALKDVNDGANR
+74 ALKDVNDGAHY
-85 WGYIQDGYN
+85 WGYVQDGYN
-94 KNITKGMNTNFPLNS
+94 KNITKGMNTKFPSNGWPDGS
-109 WQDGRL
+109 W
-115 RITIMIYSNTTSA
+115 RIAVAFFSNTEQA
-128 IDLGDKPITITFLD
+128 IDLGDNPVTITFLD
-142 DRFDAGSWMGSDIS
+142 DRFDNCTFSASNGSEYTVSN
-156 KFTISEDKRT
+156 DKRT
-166 ITISAV
+166 ITINIV
-172 GRFHVACYYTPP
+172 GKNHIACYIVPP
-184 AAQRTIEGIR
+184 AAQRTLEEIR
-194 KLLTN
+194 KLFTN

-204 HGLTIHT
+204 HGLTIHA

-229 HGSDVL
+229 KGADVL

-256 IPSTEGKLIAKS
+256 IPGTESKLIVKS

-275 KKLPT
+275 KKVPT
-280 LDIYKDSDFYS
+280 LDVYKDADFYS

-307 NNKEVAAKVK
+307 NNKEVATKVK
-317 EWFATHTISQT
+317 EWFAAHTISQI
-328 FTNISTRNKGIFYA
+328 FTNNPNRNKGLFYA
-342 SDIDGTLTLNINE
+342 SDIDGTLILNMNE
-355 NNISGIA
+355 TNMSGVA

-370 KVIINTGTVTSLHEL
+370 KVIINTGFVTSLHEI

-399 AARSQDL
+399 VARSQDL

-414 NLLKLPVINWS
+414 NLLKLPKINWS
-425 DGNNSFNSTDESGNV
+425 DGNRGFGTGEDAII
-440 TVVTYK
+440 YK

-470 IRDAATNTLTFTNY
+470 TRDAATNTLTFVNY
-484 STQTFNQCKA
+484 SPQTFNQCKA

-502 DFRYLEPANAKLIF
+502 DFRYLEPANASLIF

-535 RFDEKPINGV
+535 RFDEKAINGV

-563 NLSDLTVTTSDDE
+563 NLSDLTVTEGDDE
-576 HAISEVRTA
+576 HAISAVRTA
-585 ELHCPYGWEYAIDFT
+585 ELHCP
-600 KDLVKNKSGDSAT
+600 S
-613 ATKITLNTL
+613 
-622 IKKTVSDSNFYT
+622 
-634 TTKSFAELKIKVEGL
+634 
-649 TDDTVIGI
+649 
-657 GSGTYA
+657 
-663 AIANKITQN
+663 
-672 GEHIITNLT
+672 
-681 PTWAI
+681 TWT
-686 KLYSLSADSGA
+686 S
-697 PANPVTITILNKGI
+697 

-722 KGWRIFVDGVERVV
+722 KGWRIFINDTEKVV
-736 TN
+736 TK

>member
-1 MDNTNNIHIGD
+1 MDNINKIHIGD
-12 NSADKL
+12 NSVNKL
-18 LFASPITGKH
+18 LFASPITGKY

-34 YYKFANDGE
+34 YYKYSNDAG

-53 PESGT
+53 PCST
-58 GGSPYRWPWD
+58 YMYWWPWD
-68 LGVTGG
+68 LGVPSG
-74 ALKDVNDGANR
+74 ALKDVNDGAHR

-94 KNITKGMNTNFPLNS
+94 KNITKGMNTKFPSNGWPDGS
-109 WQDGRL
+109 W
-115 RITIMIYSNTTSA
+115 RIAVAFFSNTEQA
-128 IDLGDKPITITFLD
+128 IDLGDNPVTITFLD
-142 DRFDAGSWMGSDIS
+142 DRFDNCTFSASSGSEYTVSN
-156 KFTISEDKRT
+156 DKRT
-166 ITISAV
+166 ITINKV
-172 GRFHVACYYTPP
+172 GKNHIACYIVPP
-184 AAQRTIEGIR
+184 AAQRTLEEIR
-194 KLLTN
+194 KLFTN

-204 HGLTIHT
+204 HGLTIHA

-243 NAWEAYNLITTET
+243 NAWDAYGLIDA
-256 IPSTEGKLIAKS
+256 PVSYPGSKQVVKS
-268 FVGLDGT
+268 FKGLDGT

-280 LDIYKDSDFYS
+280 LDVYKDADFYS

-317 EWFATHTISQT
+317 EWYAANTVDGVFNQT
-328 FTNISTRNKGIFYA
+328 ADRTKGLFNG
-342 SDIDGTLTLNINE
+342 SDIDGTVTINYDEPNIA
-355 NNISGIA
+355 GVA

-370 KVIINTGTVTSLHEL
+370 KVIINTGFVTSLHEI
-385 FYRAGNLREVEFEN
+385 FYRATNIREVEFEN
-399 AARSQDL
+399 VARSQDL

-425 DGNNSFNSTDESGNV
+425 DGNRGFGTGEDAII
-440 TVVTYK
+440 YK

-470 IRDAATNTLTFTNY
+470 TRDAATNTLIFVNY
-484 STQTFNQCKA
+484 SPQTFNQCKA

-502 DFRYLEPANAKLIF
+502 DFRYLEPANASLIF

-535 RFDEKPINGV
+535 RFDEKAINGV
-545 VHGNLSALDADSV
+545 VHGNLSALDAESV

-563 NLSDLTVTTSDDE
+563 SLSDLTVTESDDAP
-576 HAISEVRTA
+576 AISAVRTA
-585 ELHCPYGWEYAIDFT
+585 ELHCP
-600 KDLVKNKSGDSAT
+600 S
-613 ATKITLNTL
+613 
-622 IKKTVSDSNFYT
+622 
-634 TTKSFAELKIKVEGL
+634 
-649 TDDTVIGI
+649 
-657 GSGTYA
+657 
-663 AIANKITQN
+663 
-672 GEHIITNLT
+672 
-681 PTWAI
+681 TWA
-686 KLYSLSADSGA
+686 S
-697 PANPVTITILNKGI
+697 

-722 KGWRIFVDGVERVV
+722 KGWRIFINDTEKVV
-736 TN
+736 TK

>member
-1 MDNTNNIHIGD
+1 MDNINKIHIGD
-12 NSADKL
+12 NSVNKL
-18 LFASPITGKH
+18 LFDSPITGKH

-34 YYKFANDGE
+34 YYKFVNDAG

-53 PESGT
+53 PCSGV
-58 GGSPYRWPWD
+58 GASPYPWPWD
-68 LGVTGG
+68 LGVPGG
-74 ALKDVNDGANR
+74 ALKDVNDGAHR

-94 KNITKGMNTNFPLNS
+94 KNITKGMNTKFPANGFTDNS
-109 WQDGRL
+109 WAIAL
-115 RITIMIYSNTTSA
+115 TLYSNTSKEL
-128 IDLGDKPITITFLD
+128 DLGDNPVTITFLD
-142 DRFDAGSWMGSDIS
+142 DRFDNCTFSASSGSEYTVSN
-156 KFTISEDKRT
+156 DKRT
-166 ITISAV
+166 ITINKV
-172 GRFHVACYYTPP
+172 GKNHIACYIVPP
-184 AAQRTIEGIR
+184 AAQRTLEEIR
-194 KLLTN
+194 KLFTN

-204 HGLTIHT
+204 HGLTIHA

-256 IPSTEGKLIAKS
+256 IPGTKSKLIVKS

-280 LDIYKDSDFYS
+280 LDVYKDSDFYS

-317 EWFATHTISQT
+317 EWFATHTISQI
-328 FTNISTRNKGIFYA
+328 FTNNPNRNEGLFYA
-342 SDIDGTLTLNINE
+342 SDIDGTLTLNMNGT
-355 NNISGIA
+355 NMSGVA

-370 KVIINTGTVTSLHEL
+370 KVIINTGFVTSLHEI

-399 AARSQDL
+399 IARSQDI

-414 NLLKLPVINWS
+414 NLLKLPKINWG
-425 DGNNSFNSTDESGNV
+425 DGNCSFNSTDASGTV

-470 IRDAATNTLTFTNY
+470 TRDAATNTLTFTNY
-484 STQTFNQCKA
+484 SPQTFNQCKA

-502 DFRYLEPANAKLIF
+502 DFRYLEPANASLIF

-535 RFDEKPINGV
+535 RFDEKAINGV
-545 VHGNLSALDADSV
+545 VHGNLSALDAESV

-563 NLSDLTVTTSDDE
+563 NLSDLTVTSSDDE
-576 HAISEVRTA
+576 HAISAVRTA
-585 ELHCPYGWEYAIDFT
+585 ELHCP
-600 KDLVKNKSGDSAT
+600 S
-613 ATKITLNTL
+613 
-622 IKKTVSDSNFYT
+622 
-634 TTKSFAELKIKVEGL
+634 
-649 TDDTVIGI
+649 
-657 GSGTYA
+657 
-663 AIANKITQN
+663 
-672 GEHIITNLT
+672 
-681 PTWAI
+681 TWT
-686 KLYSLSADSGA
+686 S
-697 PANPVTITILNKGI
+697 

-722 KGWRIFVDGVERVV
+722 KGWRIFINDTEKVV
-736 TN
+736 NK

>member
-1 MDNTNNIHIGD
+1 MDNVNKMHIGD
-12 NSADKL
+12 NSVDKL

-34 YYKFANDGE
+34 YYKFSNDAG

-53 PESGT
+53 PCSGA
-58 GGSPYRWPWD
+58 GANPYPWPWD
-68 LGVTGG
+68 LGVPGG

-94 KNITKGMNTNFPLNS
+94 KNITKGMNTKFPSNGWSDGS
-109 WQDGRL
+109 WRVAVAFF
-115 RITIMIYSNTTSA
+115 SNTEQA
-128 IDLGDKPITITFLD
+128 IDLGDNPVSITFLD
-142 DRFDAGSWMGSDIS
+142 DRFDNCTFVASSGSEYTVSS
-156 KFTISEDKRT
+156 DKRT
-166 ITISAV
+166 ITINKV
-172 GRFHVACYYTPP
+172 GKNHIACYIEPP

-204 HGLTIHT
+204 HGLTIHA

-256 IPSTEGKLIAKS
+256 IPGTEGKLIAKS

-275 KKLPT
+275 KKVPT
-280 LDIYKDSDFYS
+280 LDVYKDADFYS

-317 EWFATHTISQT
+317 EWFAAHTISQT
-328 FTNISTRNKGIFYA
+328 FTNISTRNKGMFYA
-342 SDIDGTLTLNINE
+342 SDIDGTLTLNIDE
-355 NNISGIA
+355 SNISGVA

-370 KVIINTGTVTSLHEL
+370 KVIINTGFVTSLHEL

-399 AARSQDL
+399 VARSQDL
-406 SGAFEFCG
+406 SGAFEFCH
-414 NLLKLPVINWS
+414 NLLKLPVINWR
-425 DGNNSFNSTDESGNV
+425 DGNRSFNSTDASGVV

-446 VPCSNA
+446 GLCSNA

-470 IRDAATNTLTFTNY
+470 TRDDAKNTLTFTSY
-484 STQTFNQCKA
+484 SPQTFNQCKA

-502 DFRYLEPANAKLIF
+502 DFRYLEPANASLIF

-535 RFDEKPINGV
+535 RFDEKAINGV
-545 VHGNLSALDADSV
+545 VHGNLSALDAESV

-563 NLSDLTVTTSDDE
+563 NLSDLTVTSSDDE
-576 HAISEVRTA
+576 HAISKVRTA
-585 ELHCPYGWEYAIDFT
+585 ELHCP
-600 KDLVKNKSGDSAT
+600 S
-613 ATKITLNTL
+613 
-622 IKKTVSDSNFYT
+622 
-634 TTKSFAELKIKVEGL
+634 
-649 TDDTVIGI
+649 
-657 GSGTYA
+657 
-663 AIANKITQN
+663 
-672 GEHIITNLT
+672 
-681 PTWAI
+681 TWT
-686 KLYSLSADSGA
+686 S
-697 PANPVTITILNKGI
+697 